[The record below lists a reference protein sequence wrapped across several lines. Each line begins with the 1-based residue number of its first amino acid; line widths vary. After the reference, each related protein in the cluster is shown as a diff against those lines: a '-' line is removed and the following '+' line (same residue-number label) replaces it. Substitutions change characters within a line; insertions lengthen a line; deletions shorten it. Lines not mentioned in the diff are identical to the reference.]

1 MSSSH
6 KIGLPKIDLKS
17 PARVIEEKE
26 LSPTIEDT
34 GSQHNTRTISEN
46 CRAAQASNEE
56 VCYEDRRWED
66 SPPSPP
72 LPRPPDHKKRAIKE
86 SNLRESSSSP
96 EPNQDLRQ
104 VDATT
109 LSISQSIAA
118 ERRNSSGTPVS
129 VKSKV
134 IRLRRPQI
142 IIDSG
147 KKDNI
152 KRYKLNNMIFL
163 GI

>member
-26 LSPTIEDT
+26 PSPTIEDT
-34 GSQHNTRTISEN
+34 ESQHNTRTISEN
-46 CRAAQASNEE
+46 AQASNEE
-56 VCYEDRRWED
+56 VSYEDRRWED

-86 SNLRESSSSP
+86 SNLRESSLSP

-147 KKDNI
+147 KS
-152 KRYKLNNMIFL
+152 KRQYKKI
-163 GI
+163 

>member
-26 LSPTIEDT
+26 PSPTIEDT
-34 GSQHNTRTISEN
+34 ESQHNTRTISEN

-56 VCYEDRRWED
+56 VSYEDRRWED

-104 VDATT
+104 EDATT

-147 KKDNI
+147 KCDQKGNI
-152 KRYKLNNMIFL
+152 KRYKLNNINF
-163 GI
+163 